1 MFMLKNGKGGASAGA
16 DGSSDDDSIFGR
28 VKSGFNM
35 IWNPKA
41 KADKQRVSLIK
52 NVCMFVS
59 AAAAMHF
66 YGAEL
71 KI

>member
-1 MFMLKNGKGGASAGA
+1 
-16 DGSSDDDSIFGR
+16 
-28 VKSGFNM
+28 M